1 MFKEK
6 TMAELK
12 FPEITVGTIFYV
24 AIGCTSRYPHFYKV
38 IKRTACGV
46 TLAQLKSR
54 IVHDDGYGQNG
65 TMTAIDEIDERGEK
79 ITRRLIEPKHDWQP
93 KPYFKYNKWW
103 GGYVWDGK
111 PQAFY
116 TD

>member
-12 FPEITVGTIFYV
+12 FPEITVGTIFCV
-24 AIGCTSRYPHFYKV
+24 GIGCTSRYPYFFKV
-38 IKRTACGV
+38 VKRTACGA

-65 TMTAIDEIDERGEK
+65 TMVAIDEIDEKGET
-79 ITRRLIEPKHDWQP
+79 ITRRLIGPKYDWQKQP
-93 KPYFKYNKWW
+93 FFKYNKWW
-103 GGYVWDGK
+103 GGYVWNGQ
-111 PQAFY
+111 PEMFY

>member
-1 MFKEK
+1 
-6 TMAELK
+6 MAEWK
-12 FPEITVGTIFYV
+12 FPEITVGTIFCV
-24 AIGCTSRYPHFYKV
+24 AIGWTSRDPYFFKV
-38 IKRTACGV
+38 IKRTACSV

-65 TMTAIDEIDERGEK
+65 TLTAIDEIDERGER

-103 GGYVWDGK
+103 GGYLWDGK
-111 PQAFY
+111 PQTFY
-116 TD
+116 SD

>member
-1 MFKEK
+1 
-6 TMAELK
+6 MAELK

-24 AIGCTSRYPHFYKV
+24 AIGWTSRYPYFFKV
-38 IKRTACGV
+38 VKRTACGV
-46 TLAQLKSR
+46 TLVQLKSR

-65 TMTAIDEIDERGEK
+65 TMTAIDEIDERGER

-111 PQAFY
+111 PQSFFS
-116 TD
+116 D

>member
-12 FPEITVGTIFYV
+12 FPEIKIGTIFYV
-24 AIGCTSRYPHFYKV
+24 AIGCTSRYPYFFKV

-65 TMTAIDEIDERGEK
+65 TITAIDEIDERGER
-79 ITRRLIEPKHDWQP
+79 ITRRLIESKHDWQP
-93 KPYFKYNKWW
+93 KPYFKCNKWW

-111 PQAFY
+111 PQTFY
-116 TD
+116 SD